1 MSGVNVCV
9 VGALH
14 HELLVRSQ
22 VCPRPGETVFG
33 ESLAVGV
40 GGKGAQQAVAASRLG
55 ARVTLIGALGDD
67 DQGRAVR
74 AALASEGIDLAHVR
88 TFEEHRTGAGL
99 VIVNENGEQAR
110 LLVPGADRAMSPED
124 VEKHSGAISDASIL
138 LVAGELPVECS
149 RRAIEI
155 ARKASTVVL
164 FDAAPVCGLPEG
176 FLGLVDLLVARRGE
190 AAELVGDSA
199 REVSPPGLA
208 RRLTCQGP
216 ERVVLALGSEG
227 ALHFD
232 GTELDHCDAFPAAGD
247 DPTGAADAFVAAL
260 GVYRGEG
267 ARLKDAVRLACA
279 ARALATVRGPALAAF
294 PSREAVEELA
304 GQTRRRA

>member
-22 VCPRPGETVFG
+22 ACPRPGETVVG
-33 ESLAVGV
+33 DSLAVGV

-74 AALASEGIDLAHVR
+74 GALASEGIDLATVR
-88 TFEEHRTGAGL
+88 TFEEQRTGVGL
-99 VIVNENGEQAR
+99 VIVNEGGEQAR
-110 LLVPGADRAMSPED
+110 LLVPGADRAMGPED
-124 VEKHSGAISDASIL
+124 VERHSGAIADASIL
-138 LVAGELPVECS
+138 LVSGELPVACS
-149 RRAIEI
+149 QRAVEI
-155 ARKASTVVL
+155 ARKAGTVVL
-164 FDAAPVCGLPEG
+164 YDASPVVELPEG
-176 FLGLVDLLVARRGE
+176 FLGLVDLLVARRAE
-190 AAELVGDSA
+190 ASGLLGDGA
-199 REVSPPGLA
+199 REVSPSGLA

-216 ERVVLALGSEG
+216 ERVVLSLGAEG

-232 GTELDHCDAFPAAGD
+232 GNELDHCDPFPSAGE
-247 DPTGAADAFVAAL
+247 DPTGAGDAFVAAL
-260 GVYRGEG
+260 GVFRGEG

-279 ARALATVRGPALAAF
+279 ARALATVRGSALAAF
-294 PSREAVEELA
+294 PSRDAVEELA
-304 GQTRRRA
+304 AQPRRRA